1 MSYYLRNWEGGL
13 VGIQVYLMLFPKV
26 WQQDRLPPV
35 SDVRYSSCLISYID
49 YISFRHKV
57 VPFLI
62 SDIELIS
69 FRHKAIV
76 SDFNVIHIKH
86 KSIDTTKKERKKER
100 VNNFC
105 TFMCRIK
112 LGNKNMILVMHV
124 RHKSFVLDI
133 SL

>member
-76 SDFNVIHIKH
+76 SDFNVTHIRH
-86 KSIDTTKKERKKER
+86 KSIDTIKKER
-100 VNNFC
+100 VDNFC
-105 TFMCRIK
+105 RCMCGIK
-112 LGNKNMILVMHV
+112 LGNRNMILIMHV
-124 RHKSFVLDI
+124 GHKYFMLDI